1 LPWKRCSR
9 TRMRVLLDENVDRRL
24 RRFFDPMFE
33 VVTVAEHGWSGKKNG
48 ELLRAAE
55 QDFDALVT
63 MDKGIEHQQSI
74 RSYDLGFVLIQAVSN
89 RRVDVEPAMGRVNRA
104 LRSVRAGQLLVVRAS
119 VMLEELPRKDPPCTP
134 L

>member
-1 LPWKRCSR
+1 
-9 TRMRVLLDENVDRRL
+9 
-24 RRFFDPMFE
+24 MFE